1 MLENRCNK
9 IQTKLKYIIIM
20 SKKKILIIKHPNFKE
35 SWKQEILSLFK
46 QAKFLFIND
55 DKDLIN
61 PKKYDFYI
69 K

>member
-1 MLENRCNK
+1 
-9 IQTKLKYIIIM
+9 M